1 MRELRRGGALRK
13 PQAPRLQA
21 GAASR
26 TGEAGELAGLGA
38 FVLVI
43 IIAFLVLPGLSV
55 AGPTAQA
62 ELQAA
67 AGMRTAMAAIAEEL
81 AARGLSIDPTSDP
94 LGSGLI
100 GLSWSG
106 LTSTLGSL
114 EAKRSA
120 AQPATAALLVRL
132 LVRAGARP
140 GDTVA
145 IDSSASFP
153 GFAIASL
160 IAAKELGITTIF
172 IASAGSSTWG
182 ANRPEFSLADM
193 VGALSRR
200 GILDGRVDAVSP
212 GGALDRGLDLE
223 PDALARVLDRAVAGG
238 ARLLSSGTLDEAIGL
253 RRAFIDGLRGD
264 SRLAA
269 IVSIGGNLA
278 STGPGDVLAGRS
290 GILWPRDFPAG
301 KAPGRGLVQ
310 SFLAEG
316 IPVIRL
322 IDVKDLSA
330 SYGLP
335 WDPDSWPSDPG
346 LPARLPAAWVFL
358 FATLALAS
366 GFLTRRFANIILYKY
381 IATAGSSGNP

>member
-1 MRELRRGGALRK
+1 MRK
-13 PQAPRLQA
+13 SVAPRLQG

-26 TGEAGELAGLGA
+26 TGNAGELAGLGA

-43 IIAFLVLPGLSV
+43 LIAFLVLPGLSV
-55 AGPTAQA
+55 AGPTARA

-81 AARGLSIDPTSDP
+81 GARGLSIDPSSDP
-94 LGSGLI
+94 LCSGLI
-100 GLSWSG
+100 GLRWSG

-120 AQPATAALLVRL
+120 AQPAAAALLVRL

-160 IAAKELGITTIF
+160 VAASELGITTIF

-193 VGALSRR
+193 VSALSRR
-200 GILDGRVDAVSP
+200 GIIDGRVDAVSP

-223 PDALARVLDRAVAGG
+223 PAALARVLDRAVAGG
-238 ARLLSSGTLDEAIGL
+238 ARLLSSVNLDEAISL
-253 RRAFIDGLRGD
+253 RRAFIARQGGD
-264 SRLAA
+264 SHLAA

-310 SFLAEG
+310 TFLAEG

-330 SYGLP
+330 TSGLP
-335 WDPDSWPSDPG
+335 WDPDSWPADPG
-346 LPARLPAAWVFL
+346 LPPRLPAAWVL
-358 FATLALAS
+358 MFAILALGA
-366 GFLTRRFANIILYKY
+366 GLLTRRFANIILYKY
-381 IATAGSSGNP
+381 IVTSGSMENP